1 MKRLLALVLVLLV
14 SSSGSF
20 AQTKEKTNELLEA
33 QIIKLDKSGWEAWKN
48 NDPSWFEQ
56 NTTDNFKSISSGGI
70 SSKADVV
77 RAIPT
82 DCNVAAYSLFDF
94 SFTVLDENAVL
105 LTYKATQDA
114 VCGGV
119 QAPATLMVAVNFVKR
134 GGRWLEAMYMQA
146 P

>member
-1 MKRLLALVLVLLV
+1 MRRLLVLVLLLLA
-14 SSSGSF
+14 SSTGSF

-33 QIIKLDKSGWEAWKN
+33 QLIKLDKSGWEAWKN
-48 NDPSWFEQ
+48 NDPSWFKQ

-77 RAIPT
+77 RAVPT
-82 DCNVAAYSLFDF
+82 DCNVADYLLFDF

-105 LTYKATQDA
+105 LTYKVTQDA
-114 VCGGV
+114 VCGGE
-119 QAPATLMVAVNFVKR
+119 QAPATLMVAVNYVKR